1 MENTKV
7 FCGTS
12 NAPLAEAIC
21 KYLDLPLGKAE
32 IRRFS
37 DGELST
43 EISESVRGCH
53 VFVIQSTC
61 PPTNEH
67 IMELLILTDALKRAS
82 AGSVTAVIPYYG
94 YARQDRKVRPRAPI
108 SAKLVADLITVS
120 GISRI
125 VTVDLHAGQI
135 QGFFNIPVDHVFA
148 APVLLQHI
156 KDNMNNKD
164 LVIVSPDAGGM
175 ERARS
180 FAKALDAGLAM
191 TDKRRP
197 KANQAEIMNVIGD
210 VEGKSVI
217 LFDDLV
223 DTAGTAIQAANALLK
238 EGAKSAS
245 LCCTHGVLSG
255 NAVER
260 IKDSDL
266 EEVLITDT
274 IPPSQEV
281 LDCDKF
287 KVLTIA
293 DLLGESIK
301 RITTGVSI
309 SSLFDYEN

>member
-1 MENTKV
+1 MDNFKI

-12 NAPLAEAIC
+12 NSPLSEAVC
-21 KYLDLPLGKAE
+21 KYLHVPLGKAE

-43 EISESVRGCH
+43 EIDESVRRCH
-53 VFVIQSTC
+53 VFVIQSTS

-67 IMELLILTDALKRAS
+67 LMELLILTDALKRAS
-82 AGSVTAVIPYYG
+82 ATSVTAVIPYYG
-94 YARQDRKVRPRAPI
+94 YARQDRKVKPRAPI
-108 SAKLVADLITVS
+108 TAKLIADLITTS
-120 GISRI
+120 GISRV

-135 QGFFNIPVDHVFA
+135 QGFFNIPVDHIYS
-148 APVLLQHI
+148 APVMLKHI
-156 KDNMNNKD
+156 KETRNKND

-175 ERARS
+175 ERARA
-180 FAKALDAGLAM
+180 FAKGLDAGLAM

-197 KANQAEIMNVIGD
+197 NPNQAEIMNVIGD

-223 DTAGTAIQAANALLK
+223 DTAGTAIQAAEALIRN
-238 EGAKSAS
+238 GAKSAS

-255 NAVER
+255 NAIER
-260 IKDSDL
+260 IKDSVL
-266 EEVLITDT
+266 EEVIITDT
-274 IPPSQEV
+274 IPPSQEM

-287 KVLTIA
+287 KILTIA

-301 RITTGVSI
+301 RITTGESI
-309 SSLFDYEN
+309 SSLFDQ